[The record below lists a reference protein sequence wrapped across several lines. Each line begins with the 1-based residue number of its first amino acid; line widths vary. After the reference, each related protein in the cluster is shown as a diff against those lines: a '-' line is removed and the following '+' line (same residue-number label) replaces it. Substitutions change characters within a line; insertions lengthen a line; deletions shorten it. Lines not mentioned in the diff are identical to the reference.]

1 MLYLLPKLNV
11 LVDVVAVMLD
21 IHAAVI
27 KQIVVRLMAAS
38 VSSVRMGNDLYAPCV
53 LSILLH

>member
-1 MLYLLPKLNV
+1 MLYLLPKLNF
-11 LVDVVAVMLD
+11 LIDVVAVMFD

-27 KQIVVRLMAAS
+27 KQIGASLMAAS
-38 VSSVRMGNDLYAPCV
+38 VFSVRMGNDLYAPYV